1 MRVRVLLI
9 AVSLS
14 LAADSVCACAQ
25 AVTTTSPNTVA
36 TTPFTFARFRD
47 IVAANHPTAHQARLV
62 AAQARSAMQ
71 EAWGGFDP
79 KFTLSTAQK
88 AFKGQPYY
96 NYLDAAIKV
105 PTPFGSDIKLGF
117 ERATGPR
124 VSTDRATASTGLL
137 SLGLSLPLGQRL
149 ITDERRTAV
158 VQARALRDVAIAEE
172 QGMINKLLLDAA
184 KVYGNWYAA
193 SRRFEIANEGVRLAA
208 FRFDAVVLRVRNGDS
223 APIDTIEAA
232 LEVQRRAVIRAEA
245 ELELRAAS
253 LLASTYL
260 WDARGNPVDLE
271 ATARPVLDALDATPP
286 DTMRLATWLAA
297 VSTQHPDLRKAEGKL
312 RVANADRLLA
322 LQGILPFA
330 EATVVSLGG
339 RDDASKLASR
349 DQWEGNYKAGLEVQS
364 SLLLLKERGK
374 ATRSAQKAEFARWDR
389 DEIRRELA
397 YSVRVALYDV
407 VLLEQLLTLQR
418 VNVRS
423 TTLLRDAEQ
432 QRFDNGESTLLLVN
446 IRERALLDES
456 AKLASLE
463 GKIASARAGLVVA
476 LGDPALLAEK

>member
-1 MRVRVLLI
+1 MLVVL
-9 AVSLS
+9 VS
-14 LAADSVCACAQ
+14 LAACGVRAGAQ
-25 AVTTTSPNTVA
+25 AS
-36 TTPFTFARFRD
+36 TTPFTFSRFRD

-62 AAQARSAMQ
+62 AAQARSAVQ

-79 KFTLSTAQK
+79 KLSLSMAQK

-96 NYLDAAIKV
+96 NYLDAALKV

-124 VSTDRATASTGLL
+124 VSADRSTPGTGLL
-137 SLGLSLPLGQRL
+137 SLGISVPLGQRL
-149 ITDERRTAV
+149 ITDERRTAL
-158 VQARALRDVAIAEE
+158 VQARALRDVAMADE

-184 KVYGNWYAA
+184 NVYGNWYAA
-193 SRRFEIANEGVRLAA
+193 SRRFEIAKEGVRLAA
-208 FRFDAVVLRVRNGDS
+208 FRYEAVLLRVRSGDS
-223 APIDTIEAA
+223 APIDTVEAA
-232 LEVQRRAVIRAEA
+232 LEVQRRAVLRAESDV
-245 ELELRAAS
+245 ESRAAT
-253 LLASTYL
+253 LLVSTYL
-260 WDARGNPVDLE
+260 WDARGNPVDVD
-271 ATARPVLDALDATPP
+271 AASRPVLDGLDATPP
-286 DTMRLATWLAA
+286 DTMRLAAWLAH

-312 RVANADRLLA
+312 RVANADVLLA
-322 LQGILPFA
+322 RQGIIPFA
-330 EATVVSLGG
+330 EATVTSLGG
-339 RDDASKLASR
+339 RDEASKLASSDR
-349 DQWEGNYKAGLEVQS
+349 WDDNFKAGLDLQS

-374 ATRSAQKAEFARWDR
+374 ATRSAQKAEYARWDR
-389 DEIRRELA
+389 DEARRDLA
-397 YSVRVALYDV
+397 YGVRVALNDV

-423 TTLLRDAEQ
+423 TTMLRDAEQ

-463 GKIASARAGLVVA
+463 GKIASARAALVVA